1 MNQMLLRFNDNGT
14 CLIINS
20 HWYVIQS
27 RLSIKEIKYRL
38 YKCSVV
44 MIISS
49 NNYLYAIREL
59 VYMQL
64 IDKDNCNVIR
74 REHSQFWA
82 CVCRIFYLVL
92 TNVKSV
98 RWSDAKNHSA
108 INKPVILGVQLLS
121 RRANHSREIFARTFA
136 LSRKSWS
143 RILVYRCI
151 SMFARS

>member
-1 MNQMLLRFNDNGT
+1 
-14 CLIINS
+14 
-20 HWYVIQS
+20 
-27 RLSIKEIKYRL
+27 
-38 YKCSVV
+38 

-82 CVCRIFYLVL
+82 CVYRIFYLVL

-98 RWSDAKNHSA
+98 R
-108 INKPVILGVQLLS
+108 
-121 RRANHSREIFARTFA
+121 
-136 LSRKSWS
+136 
-143 RILVYRCI
+143 
-151 SMFARS
+151 